1 MAVQPATLR
10 TASKGAVPLQREA
23 PNPLYLQLKD
33 TLETQIRAGVY
44 RRHERL
50 PSERELSEQF
60 GVSRMTARHALL
72 ALVNDGAVYTRIGKG
87 TFVAAPKI
95 DQQLQS
101 LSGFSH
107 EIRLRGNRPSSRV
120 LEARISHAT
129 PDAAAALGLTGGD
142 DVVILA
148 RLRLADELP
157 LAFETAYLPAALVP
171 GLLNHDFTV
180 ESLYDVLERDYKL
193 QLTHAEQRIE
203 AGLATPRELEL
214 LQVAAPAA
222 VLRMRRL
229 TLAADRT
236 PVEWVLSTYRGD
248 RYSFRTTLSARVT
261 S

>member
-10 TASKGAVPLQREA
+10 TASKDAVPLQREA

-87 TFVAAPKI
+87 TFVAGPKI

-107 EIRLRGNRPSSRV
+107 EIRLRGNRPSSRI
-120 LEARISHAT
+120 LEARITHPTA
-129 PDAAAALGLTGGD
+129 DAATALGLTGGD

-148 RLRLADELP
+148 RLRLADEMP

-171 GLLNHDFTV
+171 GLLVHDFTV
-180 ESLYDVLERDYKL
+180 ESLYDVLERDYRL
-193 QLTHAEQRIE
+193 QLTHAEQRLE

>member
-1 MAVQPATLR
+1 M
-10 TASKGAVPLQREA
+10 PLQREA
-23 PNPLYLQLKD
+23 PDPLYLQLKD

-50 PSERELSEQF
+50 PSERELSERF

-72 ALVNDGAVYTRIGKG
+72 TLVNDGAVYTRIGKG
-87 TFVAAPKI
+87 TFVAGPKI

-129 PDAAAALGLTGGD
+129 PDVAAALGLTGGD

-148 RLRLADELP
+148 RLRLADGMP
-157 LAFETAYLPAALVP
+157 LAFETAYLPAVMVP
-171 GLLNHDFTV
+171 GLLAHDFTV
-180 ESLYDVLERDYKL
+180 ESLYDVLERDYRL
-193 QLTHAEQRIE
+193 QLTHAEQRLE

>member
-1 MAVQPATLR
+1 M
-10 TASKGAVPLQREA
+10 PLQREA

-50 PSERELSEQF
+50 PSERELSEKF

-87 TFVAAPKI
+87 TFVAGPKI

-129 PDAAAALGLTGGD
+129 PDAAAALGLMGGD

-214 LQVAAPAA
+214 LHVAAPAA

-236 PVEWVLSTYRGD
+236 PIEWVLSTYRGD
-248 RYSFRTTLSARVT
+248 RYSFLTTLSARVT
-261 S
+261 P

>member
-1 MAVQPATLR
+1 
-10 TASKGAVPLQREA
+10 
-23 PNPLYLQLKD
+23 
-33 TLETQIRAGVY
+33 
-44 RRHERL
+44 
-50 PSERELSEQF
+50 
-60 GVSRMTARHALL
+60 
-72 ALVNDGAVYTRIGKG
+72 
-87 TFVAAPKI
+87 
-95 DQQLQS
+95 
-101 LSGFSH
+101 
-107 EIRLRGNRPSSRV
+107 V